1 MPAFSKCVVGRH
13 LNPTRHH
20 QAGSWGEYDG
30 KRAPVGRGCLKH
42 VYTCMFGYPDM
53 TMEEASQKYHER
65 SEAGKEFKKDLDN
78 SAVLMERLIPRL
90 PPLMPASEVAFG
102 RLFSVESY
110 YECAFVT
117 EAELVQLFGLSSR
130 ALKMPK
136 PSNLQ
141 LEDGSGSLAG
151 WHIGL
156 HGIPPEIAC
165 ALRKV
170 RVSSAL
176 NLHHADFLMTKDV
189 QIRANQ
195 AATTLQVALR
205 QNVEKRASAE
215 RCVGRLHLTSYQT
228 LSSKASDI
236 KEAWDFFHPS
246 CQAEVVDRSCIILYN
261 IIYIPSLTV
270 IVTVIVL

>member
-1 MPAFSKCVVGRH
+1 MPAFSKFMVGRH

-20 QAGSWGEYDG
+20 LQAGAWAEYDSRRAAVG
-30 KRAPVGRGCLKH
+30 KACLKH
-42 VYTCMFGYPDM
+42 MYTCMFGYPNLTLED
-53 TMEEASQKYHER
+53 ASLKYHEK
-65 SEAGKEFKKDLDN
+65 SEAGKEFKKDFDN
-78 SAVLMERLIPRL
+78 SAILMERLMPRL

-102 RLFSVESY
+102 RLYSVESY
-110 YECAFVT
+110 FECAFVT

-136 PSNLQ
+136 PTSLQ
-141 LEDGSGSLAG
+141 LEDGSGTLSG

-165 ALRKV
+165 GLRKV

-176 NLHHADFLMTKDV
+176 NLHHSDFLMTKDV

-215 RCVGRLHLTSYQT
+215 RCIGRAHLTSYQT
-228 LSSKASDI
+228 LNSKASDI
-236 KEAWDFFHPS
+236 KQAWDFPG
-246 CQAEVVDRSCIILYN
+246 
-261 IIYIPSLTV
+261 
-270 IVTVIVL
+270 